1 MEQSLYDAYKLLDR
15 EIKGLAS
22 KNSISPAEMENMYK
36 AVCTME
42 KIKKIESM
50 ERQPEFS
57 ERASYGYGVGGYFP
71 LSYDGNSGARGR
83 DNMGRFTSMDG
94 RMMGGMSNDGRMMGN
109 ASNDGYSGHSVRDR
123 MIDRLERMRD
133 EAQSES
139 ERREIQMEIDK
150 MRMGG

>member
-83 DNMGRFTSMDG
+83 DSMGRFTSMDG
-94 RMMGGMSNDGRMMGN
+94 RMMGGT
-109 ASNDGYSGHSVRDR
+109 SNDGYSGHSVRDR

>member
-57 ERASYGYGVGGYFP
+57 ERASY
-71 LSYDGNSGARGR
+71 DGNSGARGR
-83 DNMGRFTSMDG
+83 DSMGRFTSMDG
-94 RMMGGMSNDGRMMGN
+94 RMMGGMSNDGRMMGG
-109 ASNDGYSGHSVRDR
+109 SPNDGYSGHSVRDR

-133 EAQSES
+133 EAQSEA

>member
-50 ERQPEFS
+50 ETRPEFS

-83 DNMGRFTSMDG
+83 DNMGRFTSM
-94 RMMGGMSNDGRMMGN
+94 DGRMMGN

>member
-50 ERQPEFS
+50 EMRPEFS

-83 DNMGRFTSMDG
+83 DSMGRFTSMDG
-94 RMMGGMSNDGRMMGN
+94 RMMGSS
-109 ASNDGYSGHSVRDR
+109 SNDGYSGHSVRDR